1 MIMYFEEINALDYN
15 YDWHL
20 LVVQY
25 NLCLF
30 FSSPCY
36 SPLIKNVHSCSQF
49 DCFILFHFIFGPGPG
64 PGNLKR

>member
-1 MIMYFEEINALDYN
+1 MIMYLEEFNALDYN

-30 FSSPCY
+30 FSSL
-36 SPLIKNVHSCSQF
+36 LIKNVHSCSRF
-49 DCFILFHFIFGPGPG
+49 DCFIPFHFIFGPGPG
-64 PGNLKR
+64 PSNLKR